1 MIPQSFIL
9 MIIDLVVRVLEL
21 QSLKKCLQMLV

>member
-21 QSLKKCLQMLV
+21 QSLKNFLQMLV